1 MGSAAVQGRL
11 WSANPRH
18 FAEHLE
24 QVGLPLMR
32 AALDAARVTRGTRL
46 LDAGC
51 GAGLG
56 ALLAN
61 LRGATVTALDAS
73 AGLLAIARARLPEAD
88 IREGDLEALP
98 FADATFDAV
107 VAVNSVFYA
116 ADMATASGV
125 VRSAVRW

>member
-1 MGSAAVQGRL
+1 MGSTRVQGRL
-11 WSANPRH
+11 WGTHPQD
-18 FAEHLE
+18 FAEYLE
-24 QVGLPLMR
+24 QVGLPLIG

-73 AGLLAIARARLPEAD
+73 AELLAIARARLPEAD
-88 IREGDLEALP
+88 IREGDLGTLP
-98 FADATFDAV
+98 FDDEAFDAV
-107 VAVNSVFYA
+107 TAVNSIFYA
-116 ADMATASGV
+116 ADMAAPNPYT
-125 VRSAVRW
+125 R

>member
-1 MGSAAVQGRL
+1 
-11 WSANPRH
+11 
-18 FAEHLE
+18 LE
-24 QVGLPLMR
+24 QVGLPLMG

-73 AGLLAIARARLPEAD
+73 AELLAIARARLPEAD
-88 IREGDLEALP
+88 IREGDLETLP
-98 FADATFDAV
+98 FDDEAFDAV
-107 VAVNSVFYA
+107 TAVNSIFYA
-116 ADMATASGV
+116 ADMAAPNPYT
-125 VRSAVRW
+125 RF